1 MSQKRV
7 KQFRKVTK
15 AMAKELRSDIE
26 ESVIRDMMSEKLG
39 ERLRIAWKI
48 IRRKVKDKRNEN

>member
-7 KQFRKVTK
+7 KQFRKVTQ
-15 AMAKELRSDIE
+15 AMAKELRSEIE
-26 ESVIRDMMSEKLG
+26 ESVIRDMMSEKFS

-48 IRRKVKDKRNEN
+48 LFKKVEDKR